1 MDKRQ
6 ELISQMIDLSN
17 EIEWFNR
24 PILEERLKE
33 YPLSEIELIEK
44 IGTIPNA
51 NVTKLASASYMT
63 RGAISKLTKKLL
75 SKDLI
80 ESYQIEDNKK
90 EIYFRLTKKGEKIR
104 KVHLDLH
111 MTFLQR
117 DKIVFE
123 GMTNEEFD
131 TIFRFIGKYREHI
144 KRITEK

>member
-90 EIYFRLTKKGEKIR
+90 EIYFRLTSKGEKIR
-104 KVHLDLH
+104 KVHSDLH

-131 TIFRFIGKYREHI
+131 TIFRFVGKYREHI

>member
-6 ELISQMIDLSN
+6 E
-17 EIEWFNR
+17 IECFNR

-90 EIYFRLTKKGEKIR
+90 EIYFRLTSKGEKIR
-104 KVHLDLH
+104 KVHSDLH

-131 TIFRFIGKYREHI
+131 TIFRFISKYREHI

>member
-24 PILEERLKE
+24 PVLEERLKE

-75 SKDLI
+75 SKDII

-90 EIYFRLTKKGEKIR
+90 EIYFRLTSKGEEIR
-104 KVHLDLH
+104 KVHSDLH

>member
-75 SKDLI
+75 SKDII

-90 EIYFRLTKKGEKIR
+90 EIYFRLTSKGEEIR
-104 KVHLDLH
+104 KVHSDLH

>member
-1 MDKRQ
+1 
-6 ELISQMIDLSN
+6 
-17 EIEWFNR
+17 
-24 PILEERLKE
+24 
-33 YPLSEIELIEK
+33 
-44 IGTIPNA
+44 
-51 NVTKLASASYMT
+51 MT

-90 EIYFRLTKKGEKIR
+90 EIYFRLTSKGEKIR
-104 KVHLDLH
+104 KVHSDLH

-131 TIFRFIGKYREHI
+131 TIFRFISKYREHI

>member
-90 EIYFRLTKKGEKIR
+90 EIYFRLTSKGEKIR
-104 KVHLDLH
+104 KVHSDLH

-131 TIFRFIGKYREHI
+131 TIFRFISKYREHI

>member
-1 MDKRQ
+1 
-6 ELISQMIDLSN
+6 MIDLSN

-90 EIYFRLTKKGEKIR
+90 EIYFRLTSKGEKIR
-104 KVHLDLH
+104 KVHSDLH

-131 TIFRFIGKYREHI
+131 TIFRFISKYREHI

>member
-24 PILEERLKE
+24 PTLEERLKE

-90 EIYFRLTKKGEKIR
+90 EIYFRLTSKGEKIR
-104 KVHLDLH
+104 KVHSDLH

>member
-90 EIYFRLTKKGEKIR
+90 EIYFRLTSKGEKIR
-104 KVHLDLH
+104 KVHSDLH

>member
-90 EIYFRLTKKGEKIR
+90 EIYFRLTSKGEEIR
-104 KVHLDLH
+104 KVHSDLH

>member
-75 SKDLI
+75 SKDMI

-90 EIYFRLTKKGEKIR
+90 EIYFRLTSKGEEIR
-104 KVHLDLH
+104 KVHSDLH

-131 TIFRFIGKYREHI
+131 TIFRFISKYREHI